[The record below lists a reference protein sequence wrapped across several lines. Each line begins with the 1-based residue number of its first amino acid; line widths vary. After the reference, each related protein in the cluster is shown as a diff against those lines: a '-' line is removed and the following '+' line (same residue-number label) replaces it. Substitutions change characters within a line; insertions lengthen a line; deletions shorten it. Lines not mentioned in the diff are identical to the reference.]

1 MYKSEIVEAG
11 VEKQTRREIEI
22 QSNLRYGVVVSV
34 MQMLTSLPRHPH
46 ILRLYGYFHDEKR
59 IFLMLEYASKGELY
73 KQLAKRGRFS
83 ESRAS
88 RVSVFS
94 NFLDHLCL

>member
-1 MYKSEIVEAG
+1 MWV
-11 VEKQTRREIEI
+11 
-22 QSNLRYGVVVSV
+22 
-34 MQMLTSLPRHPH
+34 LTSLLRHPH

-88 RVSVFS
+88 RVSLFS
-94 NFLDHLCL
+94 ICLDQFYLQYHV

>member
-1 MYKSEIVEAG
+1 
-11 VEKQTRREIEI
+11 
-22 QSNLRYGVVVSV
+22 
-34 MQMLTSLPRHPH
+34 MLNSLPRHPH

-88 RVSVFS
+88 RVSFYGIY
-94 NFLDHLCL
+94 LGQLHLHYHI